1 MFGLQ
6 RICFLWKTLVLGTAV
21 AKPDENV
28 DADGRERLG
37 RALQDA
43 ICDHTAY
50 FYSSRLL
57 VPHDF

>member
-1 MFGLQ
+1 MCSVYNACKL
-6 RICFLWKTLVLGTAV
+6 KTLVLATAV

-43 ICDHTAY
+43 ICDHTA
-50 FYSSRLL
+50 
-57 VPHDF
+57 